1 LYNCYAKI
9 TTGVLS
15 LNENTMDSL
24 SKIEVK
30 IVARLTYEEKD
41 IVTAKELDSYL
52 PSKFPYRNQLVYSL
66 KKKRVLIPIKSGVY
80 IFVPLDAVPTGRRVS
95 EFLIPPV
102 FFPQNDYYIGYST
115 MFNYYNF
122 TDQQFQI
129 VYVLNPKISR
139 TRIIAGLFF
148 RFIKV
153 SSQKMYGLEK
163 ISIKNKEIIV
173 SSKERTLVDLIYY
186 NKPVGGI
193 NEAAGILERIVKEEK
208 CDIKKLIGYSRRFPV
223 IKTRKR
229 IGLVLEKAGVSE
241 TLLAPL
247 AKSVRKTSLISFSN
261 NRKGKINE
269 KWRVIVNDSQ

>member
-1 LYNCYAKI
+1 
-9 TTGVLS
+9 
-15 LNENTMDSL
+15 MDSL

-52 PSKFPYRNQLVYSL
+52 PSEFPYRNQLVYSL
-66 KKKRVLIPIKSGVY
+66 KKKRVLISIKRGVY

-95 EFLIPPV
+95 EFIIPPI

-122 TDQQFQI
+122 TNQQFQI
-129 VYVLNPKISR
+129 VYTLNPKVSK
-139 TRIIAGLFF
+139 TRIIAGLSF

-163 ISIKNKEIIV
+163 ISIKGKEVIV

-193 NEAAGILERIVKEEK
+193 DAAADILEGIVKEEK
-208 CDIKKLIGYSRRFPV
+208 CDIKKFISYSVRFPV

-229 IGLVLEKAGVSE
+229 IGLVLEKAGISE
-241 TLLAPL
+241 TLLSPL
-247 AKSVRKTSLISFSN
+247 AKSVKKTSLISFSN

-269 KWRVIVNDSQ
+269 KWRVIVNDSQR

>member
-1 LYNCYAKI
+1 MNK
-9 TTGVLS
+9 
-15 LNENTMDSL
+15 NTMTSL
-24 SKIEVK
+24 SKTEVE

-41 IVTAKELDSYL
+41 IVTARELDSYL

-80 IFVPLDAVPTGRRVS
+80 IFVSLDAVPTGRRVS

-102 FFPQNDYYIGYST
+102 FFAQNDYYIGYST

-122 TDQQFQI
+122 TDQQFQT
-129 VYVLNPKISR
+129 VYVLNPRISR
-139 TRIIAGLFF
+139 TRTIAGLSFKF
-148 RFIKV
+148 TKI
-153 SSQKMYGLEK
+153 SSKKMYGLEK
-163 ISIKNKEIIV
+163 ISIKGREVIV

-193 NEAAGILERIVKEEK
+193 NEAADILERLVKEGK
-208 CDIKKLIGYSRRFPV
+208 CDIKKLVNYSVRFPA

-229 IGLVLEKAGVSE
+229 IGLALEKAGISE
-241 TLLAPL
+241 SLLNPL
-247 AKSVRKTSLISFSN
+247 AKSVKKTSLISFSN

-269 KWRVIVNDSQ
+269 KWRAIINDSQR

>member
-1 LYNCYAKI
+1 MNK
-9 TTGVLS
+9 
-15 LNENTMDSL
+15 NTMTSL
-24 SKIEVK
+24 SKTEVE

-41 IVTAKELDSYL
+41 IVTARELDSYL

-102 FFPQNDYYIGYST
+102 FFAQNDYYIGYST

-122 TDQQFQI
+122 TDQQFQT
-129 VYVLNPKISR
+129 VYVLNPRISR
-139 TRIIAGLFF
+139 TRTIAGLSFKF
-148 RFIKV
+148 TKI
-153 SSQKMYGLEK
+153 SSKKMYGLDK
-163 ISIKNKEIIV
+163 ISIKGREVIV

-193 NEAAGILERIVKEEK
+193 NEAADILERLVKEGK
-208 CDIKKLIGYSRRFPV
+208 CDIKKLVNYSVRFPA

-229 IGLVLEKAGVSE
+229 IGLALEKAGISE
-241 TLLAPL
+241 SLLNPL
-247 AKSVRKTSLISFSN
+247 AKSVKKTSLISFSN

-269 KWRVIVNDSQ
+269 KWRAIINDSQR

>member
-1 LYNCYAKI
+1 MNK
-9 TTGVLS
+9 
-15 LNENTMDSL
+15 NTMTSL
-24 SKIEVK
+24 SKTEVE

-41 IVTAKELDSYL
+41 IVTAKELGSYL

-66 KKKRVLIPIKSGVY
+66 KRKRVLIPIKSGVY

-122 TDQQFQI
+122 TDQQFQT
-129 VYVLNPKISR
+129 VYVLNPRISR
-139 TRIIAGLFF
+139 ARTIAGLSFKF
-148 RFIKV
+148 TKI
-153 SSQKMYGLEK
+153 SPEKMYGLEK
-163 ISIKNKEIIV
+163 ISIKGKEVIV

-186 NKPVGGI
+186 NKSVGGI
-193 NEAAGILERIVKEEK
+193 NEAADILERLVKDGR
-208 CDIKKLIGYSRRFPV
+208 CDIKKLIDYAVRFPV

-229 IGLVLEKAGVSE
+229 IGLALENAGVSWF
-241 TLLAPL
+241 LLTPL
-247 AKSVRKTSLISFSN
+247 AKSVKKTSLISFSN

-269 KWRVIVNDSQ
+269 KWKAIVNDSQR

>member
-1 LYNCYAKI
+1 M
-9 TTGVLS
+9 T
-15 LNENTMDSL
+15 SL
-24 SKIEVK
+24 SKTEVA

-52 PSKFPYRNQLVYSL
+52 PARFSYRNQLVYSL
-66 KKKRVLIPIKSGVY
+66 KKKRILIPIKSGAY

-122 TDQQFQI
+122 TDQQFQT
-129 VYVLNPKISR
+129 VYVLNPRISR
-139 TRIIAGLFF
+139 ARTIAGLSFKF
-148 RFIKV
+148 TKISPK
-153 SSQKMYGLEK
+153 KMYGLEK
-163 ISIKNKEIIV
+163 ISIKDREVIV

-193 NEAAGILERIVKEEK
+193 NEAAVILERFVKEGK
-208 CDIKKLIGYSRRFPV
+208 CDIKRLIDFAVRFPA

-241 TLLAPL
+241 SLLRPL
-247 AKSVRKTSLISFSN
+247 ERSVKKTSLISFSDD
-261 NRKGKINE
+261 RKGKINE
-269 KWRVIVNDSQ
+269 KWRVIVDPSTNAQDSTRGAS

>member
-1 LYNCYAKI
+1 MNK
-9 TTGVLS
+9 
-15 LNENTMDSL
+15 NTMTSL
-24 SKIEVK
+24 SKTEVE
-30 IVARLTYEEKD
+30 IVARLIYEEKD

-52 PSKFPYRNQLVYSL
+52 PSNFPYRNQLVYSL

-122 TDQQFQI
+122 TDQQFQT
-129 VYVLNPKISR
+129 VCVLNPRISR
-139 TRIIAGLFF
+139 ARTIAGLSFKF
-148 RFIKV
+148 TKI
-153 SSQKMYGLEK
+153 SPEKMYGLEK
-163 ISIKNKEIIV
+163 ISIKNKEVIV

-193 NEAAGILERIVKEEK
+193 NEAADILERFVKKDK
-208 CDIKKLIGYSRRFPV
+208 CDIKKLIDFTVRFPV
-223 IKTRKR
+223 IKTRKC
-229 IGLVLEKAGVSE
+229 IGLALEKTGVSE
-241 TLLAPL
+241 SLLRPL
-247 AKSVRKTSLISFSN
+247 ERSVKKTSLISFSD

-269 KWRVIVNDSQ
+269 KWRAIVNDPQR

>member
-1 LYNCYAKI
+1 MNK
-9 TTGVLS
+9 
-15 LNENTMDSL
+15 NTMTSL
-24 SKIEVK
+24 SKTEVE

-52 PSKFPYRNQLVYSL
+52 PSNFPYRNQLVYSL

-122 TDQQFQI
+122 TDQQFQT
-129 VYVLNPKISR
+129 VYVLNPRISKAR
-139 TRIIAGLFF
+139 TIAGLSFKF
-148 RFIKV
+148 TKI
-153 SSQKMYGLEK
+153 SLEKMYGLEK
-163 ISIKNKEIIV
+163 ISIKGKEVIV
-173 SSKERTLVDLIYY
+173 SSKERTLVDLVYY

-193 NEAAGILERIVKEEK
+193 NEAAAILERFVKESK
-208 CDIKKLIGYSRRFPV
+208 CDIKKLIDFTVRFPA

-229 IGLVLEKAGVSE
+229 IGLELEKTGVSE
-241 TLLAPL
+241 SLLRPL
-247 AKSVRKTSLISFSN
+247 AKSVKKTSLISFSD

-269 KWRVIVNDSQ
+269 KWRAIINDPQR

>member
-1 LYNCYAKI
+1 M
-9 TTGVLS
+9 T
-15 LNENTMDSL
+15 SL
-24 SKIEVK
+24 SKTEVE

-122 TDQQFQI
+122 TDQQFQT
-129 VYVLNPKISR
+129 VYVLNPRISKAR
-139 TRIIAGLFF
+139 TIAGLSFKF
-148 RFIKV
+148 TKI
-153 SSQKMYGLEK
+153 SSKKIYGLEK
-163 ISIKNKEIIV
+163 ISIKGKEVIV

-193 NEAAGILERIVKEEK
+193 YEAAAILERIVKEGK
-208 CDIKKLIGYSRRFPV
+208 CDIKKLIDFTARFPV
-223 IKTRKR
+223 IKTRKC
-229 IGLVLEKAGVSE
+229 IGLVLEKFGVSE
-241 TLLAPL
+241 LLLRPL
-247 AKSVRKTSLISFSN
+247 AKSVKKTSLISFSN

-269 KWRVIVNDSQ
+269 KWRAIVNDPQR